1 MAEIAVPQPTD
12 TTTLDSGPD
21 SQSTPVHPRWK
32 RLMGKAL
39 GDLFKRS
46 TLLMGSRLSGA
57 AIGFITQLALA
68 RLLGA
73 ESLGMYYLAISLGGV
88 LAILAGLGYP
98 SITVRFISEYRINGE
113 WHALRAFL
121 TSAYR
126 TAAIAGAALIVVT
139 GIIVFVWPTATFEQR
154 LCLTLGALTAPAF
167 TFIRL
172 NGAIANAYRRYF
184 LSFLPDLLVRPAVM
198 LAIIG
203 ALIAVG
209 VTITVPQ
216 LLALNLIIVLI
227 VSIPVFLTVR
237 QTTSTDLDQTLEPA
251 PVTDTPTPTGSKW
264 RVHGLPMVVVAL
276 FTALFA
282 DVAILTVGIALPPD
296 QTAIFGVCIKIAL
309 LLGFAIQSV
318 HQLIMPDAADA
329 YARGDKI
336 AVQQAVARGNL
347 LSMVACLGATGGI
360 VLFGSFALSFFGE
373 QFEQGYTCLII
384 LALSQVY
391 RAGAGPVSQ
400 MLNLA
405 GKERKAVPV
414 FATCLVL
421 LVALGAGLTPYFGL
435 NGAAA
440 SVFLITALWTTWLAV
455 IAKRHTGVQ
464 ASLIGRKAIAAT

>member
-1 MAEIAVPQPTD
+1 MAEIAVPP
-12 TTTLDSGPD
+12 SGDADAASAKPL
-21 SQSTPVHPRWK
+21 WK
-32 RLMGKAL
+32 RIAGKAL

-46 TLLMGSRLSGA
+46 TLLLGSRLSGA
-57 AIGFITQLALA
+57 AIGFISQLALA

-98 SITVRFISEYRINGE
+98 SITVRFISEYRVNGE

-139 GIIVFVWPTATFEQR
+139 GVVIFVWPTATFEQR
-154 LCLTLGALTAPAF
+154 LCLVLGALTAPAF

-203 ALIAVG
+203 ILIAVG

-216 LLALNLIIVLI
+216 LLALNLAIILVI
-227 VSIPVFLTVR
+227 SIPVFFTVR
-237 QTTSTDLDQTLEPA
+237 QTTSSDLDQTSD
-251 PVTDTPTPTGSKW
+251 VTTEDAAAPTGSKW
-264 RVHGLPMVVVAL
+264 RGHGLPMVVVAL

-296 QTAIFGVCIKIAL
+296 QTATFGVCIKIAL

-318 HQLIMPDAADA
+318 HQLIMPDASET
-329 YARGDKI
+329 YAKGDKA
-336 AVQQAVARGNL
+336 AVRNIIMRGNA
-347 LSMVACLGATGGI
+347 LSLIACIGATAGI
-360 VLFGSFALSFFGE
+360 VLFGRFALSVFGP
-373 QFEQGYTCLII
+373 QFEQGYVCLII

-405 GKERKAVPV
+405 GEERRAVPV

-421 LVALGAGLTPYFGL
+421 LVVAGTGLTPFFGL
-435 NGAAA
+435 TGAAIA
-440 SVFLITALWTTWLAV
+440 VFLVTALWTTWLSV
-455 IAKRHTGVQ
+455 ISKRHSGVQ
-464 ASLIGRKAIAAT
+464 ASLFGRQAG